1 MSLLPHYNTIINST
15 FFVLTSNF
23 VFYSI
28 SLGQGQGPKAE
39 RMIERAQAEG
49 TWFVAQNCHLCP
61 SWMPAMEKIVEETT
75 SSNCHQNYRLWC
87 TSYPSQDFPVAVL
100 QNGVKMTV
108 SKYKAKESV
117 HRVMEWFLLIDSSFN
132 VFYRVIPFKQAQTV
146 HTKKIK

>member
-1 MSLLPHYNTIINST
+1 M
-15 FFVLTSNF
+15 F
-23 VFYSI
+23 FYSI

-75 SSNCHQNYRLWC
+75 SSNCHKNYRLWC

-108 SKYKAKESV
+108 SKYKANGERAS
-117 HRVMEWFLLIDSSFN
+117 RNGMIFIN
-132 VFYRVIPFKQAQTV
+132 
-146 HTKKIK
+146 